1 MTAQLRL
8 TILGCGSSG
17 GVPRLSPDGTGDW
30 GDCDPANPKNRR
42 RRCSLLVEKINGNAV
57 TRVLIDTSPDMREQL
72 LSSQIGQLDGVV
84 YTHSHADHV
93 HGLDD
98 LRQVVFNI
106 RRRLPVWADAPTSAD
121 LRARFA
127 YAFEQEAGSPYPAI
141 LDLRPIDGP
150 FEVDGPAGPIPFT
163 PFTVNHGS
171 IDALGFRIFDTAY
184 LPDVLDIPA
193 AAWPQL
199 HGLDLWIL
207 DALRRTPHP
216 SHAHLE
222 LALDW
227 IARAAPRRAVL
238 TNMHL
243 DMDYDTLCA
252 QLPPNITPAYDG
264 LALTLELP
272 STELPE

>member
-1 MTAQLRL
+1 
-8 TILGCGSSG
+8 
-17 GVPRLSPDGTGDW
+17 
-30 GDCDPANPKNRR
+30 
-42 RRCSLLVEKINGNAV
+42 
-57 TRVLIDTSPDMREQL
+57 
-72 LSSQIGQLDGVV
+72 
-84 YTHSHADHV
+84 
-93 HGLDD
+93 
-98 LRQVVFNI
+98 
-106 RRRLPVWADAPTSAD
+106 
-121 LRARFA
+121 
-127 YAFEQEAGSPYPAI
+127 
-141 LDLRPIDGP
+141 
-150 FEVDGPAGPIPFT
+150 VDGPAGPITFT